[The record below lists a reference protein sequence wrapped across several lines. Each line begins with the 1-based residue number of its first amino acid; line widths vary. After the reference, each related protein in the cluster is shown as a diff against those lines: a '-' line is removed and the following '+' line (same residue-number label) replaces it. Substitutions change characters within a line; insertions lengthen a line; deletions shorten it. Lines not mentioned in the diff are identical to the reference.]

1 MRAILKIKSVEVNYH
16 KGGLEVTTAKGP
28 YFLPF
33 LKLRSVPSSRNKIVS
48 IGVDK
53 ELGSQWVTYTLESAE
68 EESVPLDA
76 FLEYNRD
83 PEYFKKLIL
92 HQLTVKAQKAVEA
105 SGLSKREIIRKLKTS
120 PAQLYRLLDSAN
132 YSKTVDQMLKLLA
145 CLGIDVLGFFSDPM
159 KEKPKAA

>member
-1 MRAILKIKSVEVNYH
+1 LKIKTVGINYH
-16 KGGLEVTTAKGP
+16 KSGLEVTTAKGS

-33 LKLRSVPSSRNKIVS
+33 LKLRLTPSSRNKIAS
-48 IGVDK
+48 ISVDK
-53 ELGSQWVTYTLESAE
+53 ELGSQWVTYTLESGE
-68 EESVPLDA
+68 EDSVPLDA

-83 PEYFKKLIL
+83 PEYFRTLVL

-120 PAQLYRLLDSAN
+120 PTQLYRLLDSAN

-145 CLGIDVLGFFSDPM
+145 CVGIDVLSFFSDSVR
-159 KEKPKAA
+159 KKSKAA

>member
-1 MRAILKIKSVEVNYH
+1 MKIKSVEINYH
-16 KGGLEVTTAKGP
+16 KSGLEVTTAKGR

-33 LKLRSVPSSRNKIVS
+33 LKLRLAPSSRNKIAS

-53 ELGSQWVTYTLESAE
+53 ELGSQWVTYTLESGE
-68 EESVPLDA
+68 EDSVPLDA

-83 PEYFKKLIL
+83 PEYFRTLVL

-120 PAQLYRLLDSAN
+120 PTQLYRLLDSAN

-145 CLGIDVLGFFSDPM
+145 CVGIDVLSFFSDSVR
-159 KEKPKAA
+159 KKSKAA